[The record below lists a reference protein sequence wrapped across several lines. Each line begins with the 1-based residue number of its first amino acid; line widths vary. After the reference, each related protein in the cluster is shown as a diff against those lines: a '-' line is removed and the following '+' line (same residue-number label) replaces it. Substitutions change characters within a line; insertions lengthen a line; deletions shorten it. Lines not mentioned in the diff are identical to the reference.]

1 MALGLEGGAYVRT
14 LSAVYA
20 AMFLIRLAFGVSV
33 VTFGEYL
40 GDVSDFYY
48 SLVVS
53 ASPAAELVTVIFAG
67 FFIDRYGRKGVLL
80 TGLGLG
86 AVSLYGLALT
96 RNEWLLA
103 AINALHGAAAG
114 LILVT
119 TLAIIATYSP
129 PAHRGREMGIFNLS
143 NIFGWIAGFVLG
155 SLMLGAFEG
164 RLQYTFII
172 SGALATAGLIFADRM
187 IQFPP
192 RTTETGA
199 PAGRLDLSELL
210 RAVSSPT
217 VILLN
222 IPWLIVFILVA
233 SLITFFFRDTGA
245 LDVPGGQTALAI
257 AGIGVLVVLSQV
269 LWGRLADKFGRESIM
284 LVGAIGFTALMGVI
298 VYAFFEVGS
307 AAPEVIF
314 ENVVSHWFILTVLV
328 FIALAFAPAGLA
340 ALADEAKEGAQ
351 GTTMSA
357 YSLTLSLGF
366 IVGPPI
372 VATIRERFGGA
383 GMVLFFAAA
392 ALALLAVVL
401 TRFLQ
406 VRVLKRD
413 PLATEEGA

>member
-1 MALGLEGGAYVRT
+1 MALGLEGGAYVRM

-96 RNEWLLA
+96 RNEWILA
-103 AINALHGAAAG
+103 AVNALHGAAAG

-129 PAHRGREMGIFNLS
+129 AAHRGREMGIFNLS

-164 RLQYTFII
+164 RLQYTFVI
-172 SGALATAGLIFADRM
+172 SGALATAGLVFADRM

-199 PAGRLDLSELL
+199 PAGRLDLRELL

-257 AGIGVLVVLSQV
+257 AGIGVLVILSQV

-284 LVGAIGFTALMGVI
+284 LVGAVGFTSLMGVI

-314 ENVVSHWFILTVLV
+314 ENVVSHWFVLTVLV

-366 IVGPPI
+366 ILGPPI

-392 ALALLAVVL
+392 ALVLLAVVL

-406 VRVLKRD
+406 VRVLSKEQR
-413 PLATEEGA
+413 AAEEGA